1 MFLFNF
7 FGFLFFI
14 AMGSEQIDAYKHAPY
29 VSFRHSALLL
39 RILIFY
45 QLLISGSFKGSGNGF
60 DGNSDELCVSCRHS
74 L

>member
-29 VSFRHSALLL
+29 VSLCSYMNF
-39 RILIFY
+39 
-45 QLLISGSFKGSGNGF
+45 GF
-60 DGNSDELCVSCRHS
+60 VFV
-74 L
+74 